1 VAIRR
6 RRRGVAAPLLSWI
19 GEHGAGEVL
28 FFLGGAM
35 ASRAVLF
42 GDILPFGPAFL
53 LVAIGM
59 GRQGALW
66 ALPVAL
72 GLISR
77 GFGYEMLPAWIAAIA
92 VFIGAMLVR
101 NGSVHIPKR
110 KLALWGGIAVGVV
123 YWVVLW
129 LMEGPTLY
137 GMCRALLGAI
147 TAIAMAMAFSE
158 AYEYCM
164 QPAGRNFLSR
174 EEWVGLGLT
183 AAACVMGVQGV
194 QIGGVSVGHVA
205 GYWAVM
211 LAAALAG
218 SGTGAV
224 AGCLVGLGMNGGTEW
239 MPLVIATLGG
249 LAGGAFNK
257 AYRWWTGACMAAAAL
272 LVPLMID
279 GVGRWMILLEVGLAW
294 VFLWMV
300 PRRWITAG
308 RRLLDRSFAVS
319 AWREN
324 RLTSLG
330 QWGAERMEQLA
341 GVFSEV
347 AGVFSEAAAGREAA
361 SYTSAVELAAHR
373 VCEGCLLYKN
383 CWEREFYRTYQQ
395 FMRMCRQAAEGKMPA
410 KVGFKCIHDKELLKT
425 MVLMAPFQQSQ
436 LLWEKRIQECG
447 TVVAEQLASAASVM
461 ERAKTSFSLTWRF
474 QVDIEDTLRR
484 ELDRLG
490 IRAREVIAAKDD
502 RGRPVIELWVSA
514 CGGERQCEKTIRQMV
529 SDVCGQNMTA
539 QYGRCPA
546 QREAW
551 CHLKYLPLVRYDV
564 VTAVARFMGKPGEA
578 SGDSY
583 SFGQVDE
590 HRFVMALCDGM
601 GAGERAARE
610 SARTLSLMEQF
621 MEAGFDTDFAI
632 RTINT
637 LLSLRQDEM
646 YSTLDLCVMDMESGE
661 AEFIKVGAPPSFIK
675 HKDGVEMVCSES
687 LPIGIVQEAAME
699 RATVKLRPDDMVV
712 MVTDGVLD
720 CAGQGTGRE
729 ESLTGVLAGIHTR
742 NPQEMADVLLKTF
755 SIPKSGRHDDRTVLA
770 GRIWDRRSADGGL
783 HRGRKR
789 NTM

>member
-1 VAIRR
+1 MHRPGMGASV
-6 RRRGVAAPLLSWI
+6 LTWI
-19 GEHGAGEVL
+19 GEHGAGEIL

-42 GDILPFGPAFL
+42 GDVMPFGPAFL

-59 GRQGALW
+59 GRQGLLW
-66 ALPVAL
+66 ALPVVA
-72 GLISR
+72 GLASR
-77 GFGYEMLPAWIAAIA
+77 GFGYEMLPAWVASIA
-92 VFIGAMLVR
+92 VFMGAMLVR
-101 NGSVHIPKR
+101 GASTQIPKR
-110 KLALWGGIAVGVV
+110 RMALLGGIAVGVV
-123 YWVVLW
+123 YAVMLW
-129 LMEGPTLY
+129 AIDGMTVY
-137 GMCRALLGAI
+137 GICRALLGAI
-147 TAIAMAMAFSE
+147 ATTAMAMAFSE

-174 EEWVGLGLT
+174 EEWLGLGLL
-183 AAACVMGVQGV
+183 AAACVMGVHGLE
-194 QIGGVSVGHVA
+194 IAGVSVGHVA

-211 LAAALAG
+211 LAATFAG

-224 AGCLVGLGMNGGTEW
+224 AGCLVGLGMNGGAGWT
-239 MPLVIATLGG
+239 PLVVATLGG
-249 LAGGAFNK
+249 LAGGAFNQ
-257 AYRWWTGACMAAAAL
+257 AYRWWAGVSMIAAAL
-272 LVPLMID
+272 LVPLMLD
-279 GVGRWMILLEVGLAW
+279 GVGQWRILLEAGIAWGLLFA
-294 VFLWMV
+294 V
-300 PRRWITAG
+300 PRRWISSG

-319 AWREN
+319 AWRES
-324 RLTSLG
+324 RLVSLG
-330 QWGAERMEQLA
+330 QWGAERMAQIA

-347 AGVFSEAAAGREAA
+347 AGVFTEAAATREEAP
-361 SYTSAVELAAHR
+361 YTNAVELAAHR
-373 VCEGCLLYKN
+373 VCDGCLLYKN

-395 FMRMCRQAAEGKMPA
+395 FLHMCHQATEGNLPQ
-410 KVGFKCIHDKELLKT
+410 KVGFKCIHDKELLRT
-425 MVLMAPFQQSQ
+425 MVMIAPFQQSQ
-436 LLWEKRIQECG
+436 MQWEKRMQECG
-447 TVVAEQLASAASVM
+447 TVVAEQLLSAATVM
-461 ERAKTSFSLTWRF
+461 ERAKTAFTLTWRF
-474 QVDIEDTLRR
+474 QVDIEDSLRR

-514 CGGERQCEKTIRQMV
+514 CGGSRVCEKTIRAMV
-529 SDVCGQNMTA
+529 SDVCCQTMTG
-539 QYGRCPA
+539 QYGRCPT

-551 CHLKYLPLVRYDV
+551 CHLRYMPLVRYDV
-564 VTAVARFMGKPGEA
+564 VTAVARYMGKPGEA

-590 HRFVMALCDGM
+590 HRYVMALCDGM

-646 YSTLDLCVMDMESGE
+646 YSTLDLCVINMENGE

-687 LPIGIVQEAAME
+687 LPIGIVSEAAME

-720 CAGQGTGRE
+720 CSGPGADRE
-729 ESLTGVLAGIHTR
+729 KSVAGVLGGIGTR
-742 NPQEMADVLLKTF
+742 NPQEMADILLGTF
-755 SIPKSGRHDDRTVLA
+755 AVPKSGRQDDRTVLA
-770 GRIWDRRSADGGL
+770 GRIWDRHVTEGVLQRGG
-783 HRGRKR
+783 KR